1 MKRIKDIIMDQ
12 YNISEAEA
20 DDKIEEA
27 RDDLLIRIEN
37 DDPSAYDLCNE
48 YFGLEPDYLE
58 QLL

>member
-1 MKRIKDIIMDQ
+1 MDQ
-12 YNISEAEA
+12 YNLSEAEA

-37 DDPSAYDLCNE
+37 DDPSAYYLCNE